1 MYHRLTHDRFPRA
14 FMGLTES
21 MLLEAAQRRKLVVAL
36 SQKERI
42 GNAESKQAEKIYTI
56 CDQEPEFDF
65 KYPEQ
70 DLEVQKQVVSSH
82 VSSLRLLLRL
92 IWFTPNANEKG
103 CENLKALVD
112 FFKKYPGLRK
122 FVGRV
127 LEHSCNLA
135 PAQ

>member
-1 MYHRLTHDRFPRA
+1 
-14 FMGLTES
+14 MGITES
-21 MLLEAAQRRKLVVAL
+21 MLLEAAQRKNRAVAL

-65 KYPEQ
+65 TYPELKQ
-70 DLEVQKQVVSSH
+70 DFEVEKKIVSSH

-92 IWFTPNANEKG
+92 IWFTPNASEKG
-103 CENLKALVD
+103 CGNLKALVD

>member
-1 MYHRLTHDRFPRA
+1 
-14 FMGLTES
+14 MGLTES
-21 MLLEAAQRRKLVVAL
+21 MLLEATQRQNRAVAL
-36 SQKERI
+36 PRKKCT

-70 DLEVQKQVVSSH
+70 DLEVQKKVVSSH

-103 CENLKALVD
+103 CENLKALLD

-127 LEHSCNLA
+127 AEHACNLV
-135 PAQ
+135 PAH